1 MNVTIDIP
9 QDIQQRLEAHAGA
22 LAQRALEAIAVE
34 AYRTRLVTAAEVQ
47 RMLKLPSRL
56 ATDAFLK
63 RHEAYLHY
71 TQAEF
76 AQDLRAIDLVLAHH
90 DNRL

>member
-9 QDIQQRLEAHAGA
+9 HDIQQRLEAHAGEWS
-22 LAQRALEAIAVE
+22 QRALEAIAVE
-34 AYRTRLVTAAEVQ
+34 AYRTRIISAAEVQ

-63 RHEAYLHY
+63 RHEAYLPY
-71 TQAEF
+71 TRTDFE
-76 AQDLRAIDLVLAHH
+76 QDLRAIDQAIAHH
-90 DNRL
+90 DNRR